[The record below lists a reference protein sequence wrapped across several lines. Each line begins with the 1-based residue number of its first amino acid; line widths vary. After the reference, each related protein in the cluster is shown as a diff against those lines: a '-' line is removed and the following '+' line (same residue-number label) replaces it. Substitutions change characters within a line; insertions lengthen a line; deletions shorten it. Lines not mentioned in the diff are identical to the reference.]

1 MTDLHCKRC
10 GAATFVK
17 NGMMRGQQR
26 YRCKACGLNFT
37 NTPAPGKPAAIKA
50 LAVLLYA
57 MGNASQGMIAKL
69 LGVSHVAVHKWVR
82 AAGEAAPRPDA
93 TPSSGI
99 VQIDAMRHFAD
110 GKKTRF
116 GCGGPT
122 ILWHGEPW
130 PGSGVGVMMRPA
142 SDFSIGS
149 GSRAT
154 SSWPTTGTTST
165 A

>member
-10 GAATFVK
+10 GEAHFVK
-17 NGMMRGQQR
+17 NGMVRGQQR

-37 NTPAPGKPAAIKA
+37 NTPAQGKPAAMKA

-57 MGNASQGMIAKL
+57 MGNASQSMIARL
-69 LGVSHVAVHKWVR
+69 LGVSHVAVYKWIR

-99 VQIDAMRHFAD
+99 VQIDEMWHFVE
-110 GKKTRF
+110 GKKTRY
-116 GCGGPT
+116 GCGEPT

-130 PGSGVGVMMRPA
+130 PGNWVGVMMQPA
-142 SDFSIGS
+142 NGFSIGS
-149 GSRAT
+149 GSRVT
-154 SSWPTTGTTST
+154 SS
-165 A
+165 